1 MIKTATK
8 SQTFGDRYGNA
19 DPITVPEARPIQP
32 VTLSPSAE
40 SGSSGN
46 TNTTSVSTNSGAFG
60 TSLLDFLNNGV
71 TNVFGWLGLKQQ
83 TVQNNANMSFE
94 YSHEDQKTRRTRTI
108 ILGLVAVAVVV
119 GAIIISKKKK

>member
-8 SQTFGDRYGNA
+8 SQTFGNNRYGNA
-19 DPITVPEARPIQP
+19 DTITVPEARPIQP
-32 VTLSPSAE
+32 VTLSASAE
-40 SGSSGN
+40 SGSSG
-46 TNTTSVSTNSGAFG
+46 SSNSGAFG
-60 TSLLDFLNNGV
+60 TSFLDFLNNGV

-83 TVQNNANMSFE
+83 TVQNNANKSFE

>member
-8 SQTFGDRYGNA
+8 SQTFGNNRYGNLVEEDTFSPPTA
-19 DPITVPEARPIQP
+19 EQALEAA
-32 VTLSPSAE
+32 S
-40 SGSSGN
+40 
-46 TNTTSVSTNSGAFG
+46 STNSGAFG
-60 TSLLDFLNNGV
+60 TSFLDFLNNGV